1 MAVNKAIVIGQKES
15 FFIKVL
21 IKKME
26 DGRIQAKY
34 VQNTVDDINSSINDA
49 DIAVYYM
56 DSGEVIEA
64 SILRFIVDTL
74 KDKEKKLILIGDPA
88 DTRFLSDDIPDDILY
103 QVLPRPLDNDKFMSV
118 ISEFFKKSSMDEFK
132 KSILVC
138 DDDPNYLGL
147 VREWLKDTYKVSV
160 VTSGLQAIK
169 WLGKN
174 KADLILLDHEMPVT
188 TGPQVL
194 EMLRADEET
203 RSIPVMFLTGKSD
216 KESVLAVVALKPE
229 GYFLKNIEKD
239 ELLEKLG
246 HFFALQAAKNG

>member
-1 MAVNKAIVIGQKES
+1 MTSNSVMVIGQKES

-21 IKKME
+21 VKKIL
-26 DGRIQAKY
+26 DGRMHAFY
-34 VQNTVDDINSSINDA
+34 VQNTVNAINKNIDSA

-56 DSGEVIEA
+56 DSGEVIDI
-64 SILRFIVDTL
+64 SILRFLSDTL
-74 KDKEKKLILIGDPA
+74 HDKQKKLILIGDPA
-88 DTRFLSDDIPDDILY
+88 DTKLVCETLPGDVIYEI
-103 QVLPRPLDNDKFMSV
+103 LPRPLDNEQFMS
-118 ISEFFKKSSMDEFK
+118 IAKEFFKRSSMDEFK

-194 EMLRADEET
+194 EMLRADDET
-203 RSIPVMFLTGKSD
+203 KSIPVMFLTGKSD

-239 ELLEKLG
+239 ELLEKLNE
-246 HFFALQAAKNG
+246 FFTLRTARH

>member
-1 MAVNKAIVIGQKES
+1 MTSNSVMVIGQKES

-21 IKKME
+21 IKKMV
-26 DGRIQAKY
+26 DGWLKAKY
-34 VQNTVDDINSSINDA
+34 VPNTVDDINNNINDA
-49 DIAVYYM
+49 DIVVYYM
-56 DSGEVIEA
+56 DSGEVIDA
-64 SILRFIVDTL
+64 SILRFLSDTL
-74 KDKEKKLILIGDPA
+74 HDKEKKLILIGDPA
-88 DTRFLSDDIPDDILY
+88 DTSFISDSIPADILY
-103 QVLPRPLDNDKFMSV
+103 KILPRPLDNEKFMAV
-118 ISEFFKKSSMDEFK
+118 IGDFFKKHSQDEFK

-194 EMLRADEET
+194 EMLRADDET
-203 RSIPVMFLTGKSD
+203 KSIPVMFLTGKSD

-239 ELLEKLG
+239 ELLEKLNE
-246 HFFALQAAKNG
+246 FFTLRVSQT

>member
-26 DGRIQAKY
+26 DGRIQTKY
-34 VQNTVDDINSSINDA
+34 VQNTVDDINKNINDA

-56 DSGEVIEA
+56 DSGEIIET
-64 SILRFIVDTL
+64 SILRFITDTL
-74 KDKEKKLILIGDPA
+74 HDKEKKLILIGDPA
-88 DTRFLSDDIPDDILY
+88 DTKFLIDDIPNDILY
-103 QVLPRPLDNDKFMSV
+103 YVFPRPLDNDQFMTV
-118 ISEFFKKSSMDEFK
+118 ISEFFKRSSMDEFK

-203 RSIPVMFLTGKSD
+203 KSIPVMFLTGKSD

-239 ELLEKLG
+239 ELLAKLG
-246 HFFALQAAKNG
+246 EFFALQVAKS

>member
-1 MAVNKAIVIGQKES
+1 MTRK
-15 FFIKVL
+15 
-21 IKKME
+21 
-26 DGRIQAKY
+26 
-34 VQNTVDDINSSINDA
+34 
-49 DIAVYYM
+49 
-56 DSGEVIEA
+56 
-64 SILRFIVDTL
+64 
-74 KDKEKKLILIGDPA
+74 KKLILIGDPA
-88 DTRFLSDDIPDDILY
+88 DTKFLIDDISEDILY
-103 QVLPRPLDNDKFMSV
+103 YVFPRPLDNDKFMTV
-118 ISEFFKKSSMDEFK
+118 ISEFFMRSSMDEFK

-239 ELLEKLG
+239 ELLEKLSQ
-246 HFFALQAAKNG
+246 FFALQVAKS